1 MPAKMSQAKPGMSVG
16 DPDHVG
22 DVGAFG
28 VEGVAGGA
36 VLEGRLVAG
45 LLKDGCAAHLLG
57 LLQSLCAPGAV
68 GDWGW
73 GYAHSFSRKLI
84 FIFSFSTSS

>member
-1 MPAKMSQAKPGMSVG
+1 MPAKMSQAKPGTSVG

-45 LLKDGCAAHLLG
+45 VLRMVAQH
-57 LLQSLCAPGAV
+57 
-68 GDWGW
+68 
-73 GYAHSFSRKLI
+73 
-84 FIFSFSTSS
+84 IFSGFSNLFVLQGQ